1 MAEPIATEL
10 PQPQRLT
17 VGETPVYFKKPLEVN
32 GQQVSE
38 LTIKGAS
45 TRGKDGIDS
54 SVLLINEQSRRR
66 GEEGQAFAKPLTNV
80 SAMEE
85 VDWEKVGGV
94 QYTMPDG
101 SIHTITKD
109 QLSLVKPELQALPTT
124 PSSQETPIEQP
135 ASLPQSP
142 SREAGSG
149 SARQFPEPKLAR
161 SILETYS
168 GEPTTLTI
176 VGLKAYE
183 TRAHDLA
190 DKAMQLKTS
199 LGERIWKQGIGPA
212 YFHEQA
218 RQYYDQMLKAAQSPF
233 AEQSIKIAEAAGKN
247 RYQELLKNKNFLTR
261 PTRQFIEWMKDTL
274 GVQTL
279 SQKFALEEIAHM
291 RETGEIKERETFDRE
306 AGAIRKRF
314 EQDVDIQDQ
323 FIRGSL
329 GEKLTIL
336 DPANAEYKPL
346 VDVVK
351 RLVKQYATGDI
362 ATKKDFDKVTD
373 ELFQKHLKTARRDV
387 FDQAELYTSSLFEVA
402 ENLRAKASHEGGLAA
417 VDAQLESMQVRLGM
431 GVMGEATALVPSDV
445 EKGTKAVVRAVDW
458 MEKKGII
465 GPFTFNEATVASAV
479 ALSLSLSFLPRMGL
493 STLANGVFTLGG
505 GSAVGGLFAGLR
517 EYRNL
522 EKEYLTHIRE
532 RESGLTFAPDAKRRA
547 WMEKFMV
554 GQRSADDLITAIRTP
569 IYESD
574 GKTLRSS
581 LTTDELRTS
590 MANLADA
597 KARRTL
603 SGRTDSQRVGLIQFT
618 GRDNIETQRTALDV
632 TIAQAEKDLTSH
644 LASHPEVTGPGP
656 VNRSV
661 GEFIT
666 DLTAAQTRIL
676 NEGLSRVAGLDDP
689 IKVTLGLLDK
699 YNPEV
704 DIMRRRFPL
713 IGADQKTGAKAQGLE
728 QIFAEFRRAA
738 RGEAVKK
745 GLQVG
750 LTSAALGFISREV
763 MQTGL
768 ETGAAVMTKEPVFGP
783 PVHIGNADY
792 QFANG
797 LHISGN
803 NLVDAKG
810 NTVIEKFNEIL
821 TNPNHAAYIK
831 DGILTQEGK
840 DLLIKQAH
848 EYKLDFPA
856 AIKTSF
862 AFSGQT
868 HVITNPAGGNVI
880 SVPKE
885 LDWQII
891 SGSKQLV
898 LHAKDAQGQPLDQI
912 LYTQTDDKPVR
923 SLESIMADH
932 PRLIYRPPEELLP
945 SPVKLES
952 FRLDA
957 LPPTQLADS
966 SYTFPY
972 AMLPSGSKLVEIAP
986 PAPLFPG
993 SHLFNLVDANGKT
1006 ILSEIEIDKFGAISN
1021 IDKLNESA
1029 LAHANNLRVDLD
1041 GLPPIVTGT
1050 EAESAVTGEFT
1061 KSVGDMGSTP
1071 GARGVWN
1078 WMLETMQGKDV
1089 KHLMPATN
1097 LTKNLFR
1104 GYEENV
1110 IDKGNIFLTDPNGQ
1124 ATQVSNA
1131 MNLPYGAMGN
1141 GYEFHNLPKSLFFDQ
1156 PINGKVPLVEL
1167 GKLMDRAIDIKE
1179 IQGFDFNIVTA
1190 AELKMSQQEF
1200 DVLKAAYDIGRVGN
1214 VATEAQVKMFMEY
1227 MGSTGG
1233 GAAEKTVT
1241 LFRPVIEQVT
1251 TETLPAH
1258 VVGVSGE
1265 HVSNLIAIHEAITV
1279 PELPYLPHTLLWRNP
1294 LEAPMLHV
1302 MPGITPPE
1310 FTPPEYFT
1318 YGGEQVF
1325 LTKNEY
1331 EVRRSPRFT
1340 NPEMKLNQQE
1350 ELAWYLASLTA
1361 EDRAHLDILLSQHNS
1376 PIPDTVNAVIAIPA
1390 NKEGL
1395 NIYTTLSQYAKQK
1408 DLKDAVLDPSTY
1420 QIVIYDNRVSGT
1432 TPDAT
1437 RTEVMRFKNEHPEMN
1452 IVYLEHVLDQKPT
1465 IGRIRR
1471 NLTNSILKRM
1481 EQRNLSLPPVAII
1494 SNDAD
1499 SINIPDRYV
1508 ATVMDTFAHNAR
1520 LDAIT
1525 GRYDFPQE
1533 VYKNY
1538 PVLFA
1543 TERAWQLMDAIV
1555 RHNEQSGVPQLMGA
1569 NSAAQAGTLAAI
1581 GGYNPKSTLGED
1593 LEVGWMIQAA
1603 RKSDPTRFHFSNALK
1618 LETDPRRAIYK
1629 YLQGAGLLDRYTD
1642 FADNSEIRGL
1652 SWQEMATRAE
1662 EAYSREKLAESL
1674 TRMRNELYPWL
1685 KKSNPEALDR
1695 YFKRAMDFLGVT
1707 FELHDDKVTITDDSV
1722 LRAGINV
1729 NLTPEQV
1736 VKNEIAPPAG
1746 PPSTPSNPSV
1756 LEASSL

>member
-1 MAEPIATEL
+1 MPEPIAPAEL
-10 PQPQRLT
+10 PEIKRLT
-17 VGETPVYFKKPLEVN
+17 IGETPVYLKSPLEVN
-32 GQQVSE
+32 GQQITEV
-38 LTIKGAS
+38 TIKGAS
-45 TRGKDGIDS
+45 TRGKDGLES
-54 SVLLINEQSRRR
+54 SVLLLQDLSHRR
-66 GEEGQAFAKPLTNV
+66 GEEGQKFIKPLTNV

-85 VDWEKVGGV
+85 VDWNKVGGL

-109 QLSLVKPELQALPTT
+109 QLSLEKPTT
-124 PSSQETPIEQP
+124 DTFVKSDSLDPSTIAPAPDLSPVVPPNETR
-135 ASLPQSP
+135 A
-142 SREAGSG
+142 
-149 SARQFPEPKLAR
+149 EPKLAR

-183 TRAHDLA
+183 TRSHDLA

-233 AEQSIKIAEAAGKN
+233 AEQSIKIAEAAGIN

-336 DPANAEYKPL
+336 NSNDATYKPL

-351 RLVKQYATGDI
+351 RLVKDYATGDI

-373 ELFQKHLKTARRDV
+373 QLFQKHLKTARRDV

-417 VDAQLESMQVRLGM
+417 IDAQLESMQVRLGM

-465 GPFTFNEATVASAV
+465 GPFAFNEATVASAV

-505 GSAVGGLFAGLR
+505 GAAVGGIFAGLR

-532 RESGLTFAPDAKRRA
+532 REAGLTFSPDAKRRA
-547 WMEKFMV
+547 WMEKFFV
-554 GQRSADDLITAIRTP
+554 GQRSSDDLITGIRSS
-569 IYESD
+569 IYQAD
-574 GKTLRSS
+574 GTTLKDS
-581 LTTDELRTS
+581 LTTDELRMS

-597 KARRTL
+597 KARKAL
-603 SGRTDSQRVGLIQFT
+603 STRQHERNRQRVGMIQFS
-618 GRDNIETQRTALDV
+618 GKENIETQRTALDL
-632 TIAQAEKDLTSH
+632 TIAQAEKDITTY
-644 LASHPEVTGPGP
+644 LAAHSEVTGLNP
-656 VNRSV
+656 VNSSV

-666 DLTAAQTRIL
+666 DLTSAQTRIL
-676 NEGLSRVAGLDDP
+676 NEGVSRVTGLDDP
-689 IKVTLGLLDK
+689 IKLTLNLLDQ

-704 DIMRRRFPL
+704 EIMRRRFPL
-713 IGADQKTGAKAQGLE
+713 LGPEAKTGKKAQGLE
-728 QIFAEFRRAA
+728 EIFNEFRTAA

-750 LTSAALGFISREV
+750 LTSAALGFVAREV
-763 MQTGL
+763 MQGGL
-768 ETGAAVMTKEPVFGP
+768 EVGAKAITKAPEFMP
-783 PVHIGNADY
+783 PTHIGNADF
-792 QFANG
+792 QFSSNLHLNG
-797 LHISGN
+797 V

-848 EYKLDFPA
+848 EYKLDFPD
-856 AIKTSF
+856 AIKTTF

-868 HVITNPAGGNVI
+868 HSLADPAGVQSI
-880 SVPKE
+880 LAPKE
-885 LDWQII
+885 LHWDITPE
-891 SGSKQLV
+891 GRQLI
-898 LHAKDAQGQPLDQI
+898 LDAKDAHGDAIKQI
-912 LYTQTDDKPVR
+912 LYSQQGTP
-923 SLESIMADH
+923 
-932 PRLIYRPPEELLP
+932 
-945 SPVKLES
+945 
-952 FRLDA
+952 
-957 LPPTQLADS
+957 
-966 SYTFPY
+966 
-972 AMLPSGSKLVEIAP
+972 
-986 PAPLFPG
+986 
-993 SHLFNLVDANGKT
+993 DANGPSLFEIVKDHPTLAFTPEEQSQNIARLHEATLNSLPTVTNAAGERLPVNAMIPEGMNLLETKT
-1006 ILSEIEIDKFGAISN
+1006 GSGLFDLVDTQGKHLLTNIEIDKFGAIQN
-1021 IDKLNESA
+1021 VDALN
-1029 LAHANNLRVDLD
+1029 ANNLGLHVSLD
-1041 GLPPIVTGT
+1041 RLPAVAGGPEVGAGVSGT
-1050 EAESAVTGEFT
+1050 FDKAVA
-1061 KSVGDMGSTP
+1061 DMGSTP
-1071 GARGVWN
+1071 NEHGVWN
-1078 WMLETMQGKDV
+1078 WMLETMQADKNV

-1104 GYEENV
+1104 GYEENMV
-1110 IDKGNIFLTDPNGQ
+1110 DKANVFLNGK
-1124 ATQVSNA
+1124 AVEHA
-1131 MNLPYGAMGN
+1131 ANLPYGAMGT
-1141 GYEFHNLPKSLFFDQ
+1141 GYEFHELPKSLFFDQ
-1156 PINGKVPLVEL
+1156 ALPNGKIPLVEL
-1167 GKLMDRAIDIKE
+1167 GKIMDKAIDLKE
-1179 IQGFDFNIVTA
+1179 IQNVDLAKLA
-1190 AELKMSQQEF
+1190 ADHNASELLKAGLSAKEA
-1200 DVLKAAYDIGRVGN
+1200 DVLAAAYQIGRVGN

-1227 MGSTGG
+1227 MGGAGG
-1233 GAAEKTVT
+1233 ERVNGLT

-1251 TETLPAH
+1251 TSTVPASIT
-1258 VVGVSGE
+1258 GISGE
-1265 HVSNLIAIHEAITV
+1265 HVTNLIALHEGIAV
-1279 PELPYLPHTLLWRNP
+1279 PELPYAPYTLLWRTP
-1294 LEAPMLHV
+1294 LEAPTLHT
-1302 MPGITPPE
+1302 MPGITPPD
-1310 FTPPEYFT
+1310 FSPPEYFT

-1331 EVRRSPRFT
+1331 EDRRSPT
-1340 NPEMKLNQQE
+1340 LADSGVKLNQQE
-1350 ELAWYLASLTA
+1350 ELSWYLSTLTE
-1361 EDRAHLDILLSQHNS
+1361 EDRAHLDVLLSQYNS
-1376 PIPDTVNAVIAIPA
+1376 PVPDSIKAVVAIPA
-1390 NKEGL
+1390 NKEGQ
-1395 NIYTTLSQYAKQK
+1395 NIYTTLMQYAKQK
-1408 DLKDAVLDPSTY
+1408 DLKDAPLDPSTY
-1420 QIVIYDNRVSGT
+1420 QMVIYDNRVKGST
-1432 TPDAT
+1432 ADAT
-1437 RTEVMRFKNEHPEMN
+1437 RAEVMRFKNEHPEMN
-1452 IVYLEHVLDQKPT
+1452 IVYLEHILDQKPT

-1481 EQRNLSLPPVAII
+1481 EQRNPSLPSVAII

-1499 SINIPDRYV
+1499 SVNIPDRYV
-1508 ATVMDTFAHNAR
+1508 ATVMDTFNHNAR

-1569 NSAAQAGTLAAI
+1569 NSAVHSGTLAAI

-1642 FADNSEIRGL
+1642 FADNTDIRGL

-1674 TRMRNELYPWL
+1674 SRMRNELYPWL

-1695 YFKRAMDFLGVT
+1695 YFKRAMDFLGIT
-1707 FELHDDKVTITDDSV
+1707 FEIDNEKVMITDDSV
-1722 LRAGINV
+1722 LRAGINA

-1736 VKNEIAPPAG
+1736 VKNEATLPP
-1746 PPSTPSNPSV
+1746 PKPSV
-1756 LEASSL
+1756 PEASAL